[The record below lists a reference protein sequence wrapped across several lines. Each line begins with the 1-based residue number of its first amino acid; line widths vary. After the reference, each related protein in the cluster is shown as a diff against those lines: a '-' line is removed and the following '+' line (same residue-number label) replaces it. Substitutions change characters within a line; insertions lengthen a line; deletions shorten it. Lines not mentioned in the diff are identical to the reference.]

1 MKKKNTPTHRP
12 QSLKA
17 GDIAEGIIAQTIASV
32 HLSLVSLGDVPEN
45 HKRLD
50 WTKATYHIAGAELS
64 ECLGLL
70 DNYSPKALRPKHYRV
85 RELMRETLDELK
97 AIDLDSI
104 KSIRNSKL
112 IGMVQ
117 TLGGFTE
124 SAHLTMLGAGNS
136 DGLLIEAEATEK
148 KEGSNP
154 EGADLNL

>member
-85 RELMRETLDELK
+85 RELMRATLDELK

-148 KEGSNP
+148 KEVSNT
-154 EGADLNL
+154 GAPT

>member
-1 MKKKNTPTHRP
+1 MMKKNTPARRP

-32 HLSLVSLGDVPEN
+32 HLSLVSLGDVPGN

-50 WTKATYHIAGAELS
+50 WTKATYHIAGSELS

-70 DNYSPKALRPKHYRV
+70 DNYSRQALRPKRYRV
-85 RELMRETLDELK
+85 RELMREALEELK
-97 AIDLDSI
+97 SIDIDSI

-117 TLGGFTE
+117 TLGDFTE
-124 SAHLTMLGAGNS
+124 SAHLTMLGAGKS
-136 DGLLIEAEATEK
+136 DSLIIEAEALEK
-148 KEGSNP
+148 KSFIES
-154 EGADLNL
+154 

>member
-1 MKKKNTPTHRP
+1 M
-12 QSLKA
+12 
-17 GDIAEGIIAQTIASV
+17 
-32 HLSLVSLGDVPEN
+32 SLGDVPEN

-85 RELMRETLDELK
+85 RELMRATLEELK

-117 TLGGFTE
+117 TLGDFTE
-124 SAHLTMLGAGNS
+124 SAHLAMLGAGNS
-136 DGLLIEAEATEK
+136 EGLLIEAEATEK
-148 KEGSNP
+148 KEGPNP
-154 EGADLNL
+154 EATDLNL